1 MSSYYS
7 RKLSAERLKQVY
19 DFATPRIK
27 QYLESELTHVLEKIR
42 PGDLVLE
49 LGCGYGRIV
58 TPLAAKAKWVA
69 AIDVSGSSLRFA
81 AASLGS
87 ISNISLCR
95 MDAANLGFRDYSV
108 DCVVCIQNG
117 ISAFRVDPQVL
128 ISESVRVTRREGHI
142 LFSSYSKKFWK
153 ERLEWFE
160 LQSRAGLVGEIDYE
174 ATKDGVI
181 VCKDGFTATT
191 LGPEDFSRL
200 TEGFDVSVEIEEI
213 DESSLFCEIVRK

>member
-19 DFATPRIK
+19 DLATPRIK
-27 QYLESELTHVLEKIR
+27 QYLESELSHVLEKIR

-49 LGCGYGRIV
+49 LGCGYGRILP
-58 TPLAAKAKWVA
+58 TLAAQAKWVA
-69 AIDVSGSSLRFA
+69 AIDVSRSSLHFA
-81 AASLGS
+81 AVSLRS
-87 ISNISLCR
+87 ISNLSLCR
-95 MDAANLGFRDYSV
+95 MDAANLGFRDHSV

-117 ISAFRVDPQVL
+117 ISAFHVNPRVL
-128 ISESVRVTRREGHI
+128 IFESVRVTRRGGHI
-142 LFSSYSKKFWK
+142 LLSTYSKKFWK

-174 ATKDGVI
+174 ATKDGLI
-181 VCKDGFTATT
+181 ACKDGFTATT

-200 TEGFDVSVEIEEI
+200 TKGIDASVEIEEI
-213 DESSLFCEIVRK
+213 DGSSLFCEIERN